1 MDDSLNAQ
9 SPQDGEAK
17 PNTFLDGEKLTKM
30 FKAYGSAKEEEI
42 SLARRCWDFY
52 HGYQWSSEEQEILR
66 KRQQPDTYYNQIRLK
81 VNAFVGLQ
89 ENMRRDPKAFARTP
103 KPNSQK
109 LAEGATKIL
118 RFITDNNNFAN
129 IEARVTLRGIVGGYD
144 GIEFDIEPDGDQSE
158 IVISPISKNTF
169 FYDPRSEEQDFSDAK
184 SMGTAKWVDIEDV
197 KALFPHKTDFIDE
210 IVSAAETNDYSSF
223 EKEQDKKDTWV
234 EFGKKR
240 MWIVEH
246 WYLNKGQWHCA
257 HHCGIYVINEQISP
271 FVDDKGKTM
280 HRYEL
285 WTPLMD
291 EAGMRYGAV
300 KDMIPIQSAINKRHS
315 SALHNMSKKTIVYEE
330 GSVEDIQE
338 ARRQLHK
345 ADGVVEVNPGGMR
358 FEIISNDSEA
368 SGQLSLLQHDL
379 AQMNEMGPNN
389 ALTGRGTESQS
400 GIAIQEQKHSGV
412 TEQSPQLQELRN
424 WKIRGYR
431 KMWNLAR
438 QFWTTERYIR
448 VAEDGGTAQFLGLNQ
463 IGIDEQTGKFA
474 VQNKVEDMDVEII
487 LDEGPD
493 TVTVQQED
501 FRTLLEVAPFLKQ
514 NGQPLPPEVIFEA
527 TPLSS
532 KDKIMQKLQ
541 ESEAKTQQMQ
551 QHQMQQEQRK
561 QSLLEQEF
569 QLKLAEIQA
578 GIQETVSKTGLNN
591 AKALKEAQAA
601 DVLDEQDRVDL
612 IPLDPY
618 QGRDQGIVYPDQIPQ
633 EFVQ

>member
-1 MDDSLNAQ
+1 
-9 SPQDGEAK
+9 
-17 PNTFLDGEKLTKM
+17 M

-89 ENMRRDPKAFARTP
+89 ENMRRDPKCYPRSP
-103 KPNSQK
+103 KPNSER

-118 RFITDNNNFAN
+118 RFITDNNNFAT
-129 IEARVTLRGIVGGYD
+129 IEARITLRGIVSGYD
-144 GIEFDIEPDGDQSE
+144 GIEFDVESDGDQNE
-158 IVISPISKNTF
+158 ITVSPIAKNTF

-184 SMGTAKWVDIEDV
+184 FMGTSKKMDIEDV
-197 KALFPHKTDFIDE
+197 KALFPDKAGFIDQ
-210 IVSAAETNDYSSF
+210 IASAAETNDYSSF
-223 EKEQDKKDTWV
+223 QKEQDKKDTWV
-234 EFGKKR
+234 EFKKNR
-240 MWIVEH
+240 MWVVEH

-257 HHCGIYVINEQISP
+257 HHCGNYIINEQVSP
-271 FVDDKGKTM
+271 FVDDKKKTM

-291 EAGMRYGAV
+291 ESGMRYGAV
-300 KDMIPIQSAINKRHS
+300 KDMIPIQKAINKRHS

-330 GSVEDIQE
+330 GAVEDIHE
-338 ARRQLHK
+338 ARTQLHQ
-345 ADGVVEVNPGGMR
+345 ADGVIKVNPGDVR
-358 FEIISNDSEA
+358 FEIMSNDSEA
-368 SGQLSLLQHDL
+368 AGQLSLLQHDL

-389 ALTGRGTESQS
+389 ALTGRGTEKQS
-400 GIAIQEQKHSGV
+400 GVAIQEQKHSGV